1 MKNLAAVLRR
11 NGTEG
16 RSPQGGVPQSRF
28 FIQRQNTFLR
38 AIFSRSSLIQQPGHI
53 TDTLGITIFPD
64 CKNTYSTLLG
74 SPNLIFLQIRFIII
88 LQKMRSRKLKKL
100 LKRKLL
106 LNVKSNEVGLSKI
119 DFFKFLC
126 YNIYRKM
133 RKIKILSQ
141 ISRSS

>member
-11 NGTEG
+11 DGAPQAES
-16 RSPQGGVPQSRF
+16 RSPDIFTPHDFQSPQSHFQPLFPHLVAGAHHRYFKHHHF
-28 FIQRQNTFLR
+28 FQLQKQLSNF
-38 AIFSRSSLIQQPGHI
+38 FS
-53 TDTLGITIFPD
+53 
-64 CKNTYSTLLG
+64 

-100 LKRKLL
+100 LKRRLLL
-106 LNVKSNEVGLSKI
+106 LNVKINEVGLSKI

-133 RKIKILSQ
+133 KEVKLNYPKNYR
-141 ISRSS
+141 